1 VSLFATVAASWIW
14 TWIAPRPEARAP
26 SPAEVPARPAQ
37 ALRLFGDP
45 QRSQPAAVATAT
57 SIRLFGV
64 AASSEGR
71 RGHAIVQVEGGAILV
86 IREGAELAPG
96 IRLAAVH
103 ADQIE
108 IDRGGVRESMPLPT
122 RGTPAPASAAT
133 KPAPA
138 RAPSAA
144 ATPRRTP

>member
-1 VSLFATVAASWIW
+1 MSLFAAVAASWIW

-26 SPAEVPARPAQ
+26 SPTEVSARPGH

-45 QRSQPAAVATAT
+45 QRSQPAATATAT

-103 ADQIE
+103 ADRIE

-122 RGTPAPASAAT
+122 RGAPAAAGVTT
-133 KPAPA
+133 KPAYARPPA
-138 RAPSAA
+138 AT
-144 ATPRRTP
+144 ATPRRGP